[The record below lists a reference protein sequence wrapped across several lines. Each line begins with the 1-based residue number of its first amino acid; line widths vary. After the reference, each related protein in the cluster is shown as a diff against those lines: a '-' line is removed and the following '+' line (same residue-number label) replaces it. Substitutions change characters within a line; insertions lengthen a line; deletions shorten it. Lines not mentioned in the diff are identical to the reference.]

1 MAGGHKYNREY
12 EQKGGKT
19 APERLQGDCHSN
31 NYCDAIF
38 CSDCFLN
45 CKMLSVQ
52 PPECFHRYI
61 LLNCLYKK
69 R

>member
-38 CSDCFLN
+38 CSDCFLVSSELQN
-45 CKMLSVQ
+45 AFGSAS
-52 PPECFHRYI
+52 
-61 LLNCLYKK
+61 
-69 R
+69 